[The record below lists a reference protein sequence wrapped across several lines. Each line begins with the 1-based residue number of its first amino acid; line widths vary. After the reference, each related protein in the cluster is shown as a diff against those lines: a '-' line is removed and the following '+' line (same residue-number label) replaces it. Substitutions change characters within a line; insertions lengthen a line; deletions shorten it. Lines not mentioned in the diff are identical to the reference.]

1 MPKSNNDVLGHYA
14 NYFKNWQVKLVGS
27 KPTET
32 MLDNIHKLGARPGK
46 QALANAMSL
55 RPEGVTGSQ
64 IVITCGAPQLNKM
77 RGFVSDGLLKREATP
92 KLGDHTVYKNTV
104 TAKGL
109 AKIKA
114 YKVDAVKPA
123 KVTAKPVAKAK
134 VAKAKVAKV
143 RKQKPATMTVPTPTP
158 PVQAQ
163 ATDGQAQS

>member
-32 MLDNIHKLGARPGK
+32 MLDHIHKLGARPGK

-114 YKVDAVKPA
+114 FKADTA